1 MFDSFFKNNRYNDAN
16 LKQGIFFN
24 NYDKEVT
31 ILTNER
37 LPYLQITSM
46 PGLYSINEALNGDD
60 SILAFNKHT
69 TTELSDNEK
78 EFNKTLSEYSMLQ
91 KTLESNKLYDN
102 AMARPGP
109 EARPDA
115 RPGPDA
121 RPVVGQEA
129 SINYKIMKKMREL
142 NNKLIFYSKRISNDM
157 SQLVVND
164 DTLKDNINKE
174 RRKLN
179 KYIQKLKD
187 QESHIIKDTDTV
199 DGMGENTK
207 LILVSNKYYYLMWF
221 ILLITFLS
229 LFMYILTS
237 DLVMNTVVVIICLLV
252 IYILAKAIS
261 DKYI

>member
-16 LKQGIFFN
+16 LKQGIMFN
-24 NYDKEVT
+24 DYEKEVT
-31 ILTNER
+31 LMSNER

-102 AMARPGP
+102 ARPMQ
-109 EARPDA
+109 
-115 RPGPDA
+115 
-121 RPVVGQEA
+121 VGSDA
-129 SINYKIMKKMREL
+129 SINYKIMKKLREL
-142 NNKLIFYSKRISNDM
+142 NNKLIFYSNRINNDM

-164 DTLKDNINKE
+164 ETLKDNINKE

-179 KYIQKLKD
+179 KYIQKLKE